1 MRLIKWNLPAR
12 HRFIFLALAILW
24 LALRIHDFGA
34 RFSFN
39 WDSSQYARG
48 MTEFNIFKHQ
58 PHPPGYLLWVLSARV
73 LEPLAGGAM
82 RAQIVVAFLM
92 ALLALAIFYL
102 LALRILESQASAL
115 TSTALLAYAPGVAL
129 NSSISSPSITDLV
142 SSLVAGYLAFLDPRR
157 RQWRI
162 VACLAA
168 LGLLAGFHQSNLAL
182 LAPLA
187 AAAALSHWRHAWR
200 AVCAGAILGT
210 LAFLAWYVPLANS
223 VGGWR
228 VLSHLTSVQFHDS
241 AGMSSVFYGAPLRRH
256 LSMTLN
262 NIIYSGMNLAPW
274 LVAFGLPFIWHR
286 NKLPGW
292 WSYALWMIPTLIM
305 TLLIHSGR
313 VGYWLIALPPLLLFC
328 AIKGR
333 VRMPATI
340 AAVVLSLAISYFP
353 YGRLQFS
360 PIAPVSYVFY
370 RSAPRM
376 ALDVEV
382 SQRNLDHVL
391 RQLAQSAPQ
400 PFVCARDLPEAPNIR
415 TVTYDFAYVNWVL
428 PDAAPVGR
436 SIWLFDQHGPD
447 AEARTRYQAWRQIS
461 GDDLWSLW
469 DATSPQP
476 PVPSP

>member
-1 MRLIKWNLPAR
+1 VPAR
-12 HRFIFLALAILW
+12 QRFLFLALAILW
-24 LALRIHDFGA
+24 LALRIPDFGT

-48 MTEFNIFKHQ
+48 MTEFNVFKHQ
-58 PHPPGYLLWVLSARV
+58 PHPPGYLLWVLSARI

-82 RAQIVVAFLM
+82 QAQVIVAFLM
-92 ALLALAIFYL
+92 ALLALAIFYF
-102 LALRILESQASAL
+102 LALRILDSQVSAL
-115 TSTALLAYAPGVAL
+115 TCTALLAYAPGVAL

-182 LAPLA
+182 LAPLV

-200 AVCAGAILGT
+200 AICAGAILGT
-210 LAFLAWYVPLANS
+210 LAFLAWYVPLTNS

-241 AGMSSVFYGAPLRRH
+241 ARVSSVFYGAPLRRH
-256 LSMTLN
+256 LAMTLN
-262 NIIYSGMNLAPW
+262 NIIYSGMNLAAW
-274 LVAFGLPFIWHR
+274 LVAFGLPFVAQR
-286 NKLPGW
+286 KAVQG
-292 WSYALWMIPTLIM
+292 SGRYALWIIPSLI
-305 TLLIHSGR
+305 LVLGIHSGR
-313 VGYWLIALPPLLLFC
+313 VGYWLIAFPPLLLLC
-328 AIKGR
+328 AVAGR
-333 VRMPATI
+333 VRIAATI
-340 AAVVLSLAISYFP
+340 SSVILSLAISYFP

-360 PIAPVSYVFY
+360 MIAPVSYVFY

-376 ALDVEV
+376 ALDLEA
-382 SQRNLDHVL
+382 SQRNLDQTLH
-391 RQLAQSAPQ
+391 QLLQSGAPQ
-400 PFVCARDLPEAPNIR
+400 PFVCARDIPEAPNIR
-415 TVTYDFAYVNWVL
+415 TVTYDFAYVNWIL
-428 PDAAPVGR
+428 PDAAPASR

-447 AEARTRYQAWRQIS
+447 AEIRKHYQTWRPIVA
-461 GDDLWSLW
+461 DNLWSLW

>member
-1 MRLIKWNLPAR
+1 VPAR
-12 HRFIFLALAILW
+12 QRFLFLALAILW
-24 LALRIHDFGA
+24 LALRILDFGA

-48 MTEFNIFKHQ
+48 MREFNVFKHQ
-58 PHPPGYLLWVLSARV
+58 PHPPGYLLWVLSARI

-82 RAQIVVAFLM
+82 QAQVIVAFLM
-92 ALLALAIFYL
+92 ALLALAIFYF
-102 LALRILESQASAL
+102 LALRILDSQVSAL
-115 TSTALLAYAPGVAL
+115 TCTALLAYAPGVAL

-182 LAPLA
+182 LAPLV

-200 AVCAGAILGT
+200 AICAGAILGT
-210 LAFLAWYVPLANS
+210 LAFLAWYVPLTNS

-241 AGMSSVFYGAPLRRH
+241 ARVSSVFYGAPLRRH
-256 LSMTLN
+256 LAMTLN

-274 LVAFGLPFIWHR
+274 LVAFGLPFVAQR
-286 NKLPGW
+286 KAVQG
-292 WSYALWMIPTLIM
+292 SGRYALWIIPSLI
-305 TLLIHSGR
+305 LVLGIHSGR
-313 VGYWLIALPPLLLFC
+313 VGYWLIAFPPLLLLC
-328 AIKGR
+328 AVAGR
-333 VRMPATI
+333 VRIAATI
-340 AAVVLSLAISYFP
+340 SSVILSLAISYFP

-360 PIAPVSYVFY
+360 MIAPVSYVFY

-376 ALDVEV
+376 ALDLEA
-382 SQRNLDHVL
+382 SQRNLDQTLH
-391 RQLAQSAPQ
+391 QLLQSGAPQ
-400 PFVCARDLPEAPNIR
+400 PFVCARDIPEAPNIR
-415 TVTYDFAYVNWVL
+415 TVTYDFAYVNWIL
-428 PDAAPVGR
+428 PDAAPASR

-447 AEARTRYQAWRQIS
+447 AEIRKHYQTWRPIVA
-461 GDDLWSLW
+461 DNLWSLW
-469 DATSPQP
+469 DATSPRP
-476 PVPSP
+476 PVPRP

>member
-1 MRLIKWNLPAR
+1 MPAR
-12 HRFIFLALAILW
+12 QRFLFLALAILW
-24 LALRIHDFGA
+24 LALRIPDFGT

-48 MTEFNIFKHQ
+48 MTEFNVFKHQ
-58 PHPPGYLLWVLSARV
+58 PHPPGYLLWVLSARI

-82 RAQIVVAFLM
+82 QAQVIVAFLM
-92 ALLALAIFYL
+92 ALLALAIFYF
-102 LALRILESQASAL
+102 LALRILDSQVSAL
-115 TSTALLAYAPGVAL
+115 TCTALLAYAPGVAL

-182 LAPLA
+182 LAPLV

-200 AVCAGAILGT
+200 AICAGAILGT
-210 LAFLAWYVPLANS
+210 LAFLAWYVPLTNS

-241 AGMSSVFYGAPLRRH
+241 ARVSSVFYGAPLRRH
-256 LSMTLN
+256 LAMTLN

-274 LVAFGLPFIWHR
+274 LVAFGLPFVAQR
-286 NKLPGW
+286 KAVQG
-292 WSYALWMIPTLIM
+292 SGRYALWIIPSLI
-305 TLLIHSGR
+305 LVLGIHSGR
-313 VGYWLIALPPLLLFC
+313 VGYWLIAFPPLLLLC
-328 AIKGR
+328 AVAGR
-333 VRMPATI
+333 VRIAATI
-340 AAVVLSLAISYFP
+340 SSVILSLAISYFP

-360 PIAPVSYVFY
+360 MIAPVSYVFY

-376 ALDVEV
+376 ALDLEA
-382 SQRNLDHVL
+382 SQRNLDQTLH
-391 RQLAQSAPQ
+391 QLLQSGAPQ
-400 PFVCARDLPEAPNIR
+400 PFVCARDIPEAPNIR
-415 TVTYDFAYVNWVL
+415 TVTYDFAYLNWVL
-428 PDAAPVGR
+428 PEAAPIGR

-447 AEARTRYQAWRQIS
+447 AEIRKHYQIWRPIAA
-461 GDDLWSLW
+461 DNLWSLW

>member
-1 MRLIKWNLPAR
+1 MPAR
-12 HRFIFLALAILW
+12 QRFIFLALAILW
-24 LALRIHDFGA
+24 LALRILDFGA

-48 MTEFNIFKHQ
+48 MREFNVFKHQ
-58 PHPPGYLLWVLSARV
+58 PHPPGYLLWVLSARI

-82 RAQIVVAFLM
+82 QAQVIVAFLM
-92 ALLALAIFYL
+92 ALLALAIFYF
-102 LALRILESQASAL
+102 LALRILDSQVSAL
-115 TSTALLAYAPGVAL
+115 TCTALLAYSPGVAL

-182 LAPLA
+182 LAPLV
-187 AAAALSHWRHAWR
+187 AAAALSQWRYAWR
-200 AVCAGAILGT
+200 AVCVGGILGL
-210 LAFLAWYVPLANS
+210 LAFLAWYVPLTNS

-241 AGMSSVFYGAPLRRH
+241 ARVSSVFYGAPLRRH
-256 LSMTLN
+256 LAMTLN

-274 LVAFGLPFIWHR
+274 LVAFGLPFVAQR
-286 NKLPGW
+286 KAVQG
-292 WSYALWMIPTLIM
+292 SGRYALWIIPSLI
-305 TLLIHSGR
+305 LVLGIHSGR
-313 VGYWLIALPPLLLFC
+313 VGYWLIAFPPLLLLC
-328 AIKGR
+328 AVAGR
-333 VRMPATI
+333 VRIAATI
-340 AAVVLSLAISYFP
+340 SSVILSLAISYFP

-360 PIAPVSYVFY
+360 MIAPVSYVFY

-376 ALDVEV
+376 ALDLEA
-382 SQRNLDHVL
+382 SQRNLDQTLH
-391 RQLAQSAPQ
+391 QLLQSGAPQ
-400 PFVCARDLPEAPNIR
+400 PFVCARDIPEAPNIR
-415 TVTYDFAYVNWVL
+415 TVTYDFAYLNWVL
-428 PDAAPVGR
+428 PEAAPIGR

-447 AEARTRYQAWRQIS
+447 AEIRKHYQTWRPIAA
-461 GDDLWSLW
+461 DNLWSLW
-469 DATSPQP
+469 EATSPQP